1 MIIGSLYNKLALLS
15 PRIEILLR
23 QIYWKNVEILQ
34 RFNPFSAPSSVL
46 HSQKSCDFEDVI
58 RCLKDMGVK
67 EGSLLIVHSSF
78 DALASTGLNQN
89 EIIDKLLEL
98 VGKEGTLA
106 MPVIRHYKEEPPVT
120 QLLKT
125 NYEKLVCTYN
135 VKRTLVS
142 SGFLPAYLMKRK
154 EAVISHHPLNP
165 LCAIGPLAHSMMEHN
180 LEGDCPAPHGP
191 NSSWKFCYDHD
202 AIVVWIGVDS
212 EHYNTMIHV
221 SDEAMGNWPWTD
233 DEWFDK
239 RKFIL
244 IDEEKNESE
253 IVVKERKQKWGLLH
267 LAEKNLNKDLK
278 KNKIIRKE
286 MVDNQIIVCMEKARE
301 FVDFLQNHPHK
312 GYPYY

>member
-142 SGFLPAYLMKRK
+142 SGFLPALELRIT
-154 EAVISHHPLNP
+154 IS
-165 LCAIGPLAHSMMEHN
+165 E
-180 LEGDCPAPHGP
+180 
-191 NSSWKFCYDHD
+191 
-202 AIVVWIGVDS
+202 
-212 EHYNTMIHV
+212 
-221 SDEAMGNWPWTD
+221 
-233 DEWFDK
+233 
-239 RKFIL
+239 
-244 IDEEKNESE
+244 
-253 IVVKERKQKWGLLH
+253 
-267 LAEKNLNKDLK
+267 
-278 KNKIIRKE
+278 
-286 MVDNQIIVCMEKARE
+286 
-301 FVDFLQNHPHK
+301 
-312 GYPYY
+312 